1 MDDGQSD
8 GHATKHMRRVGH
20 LMSCWH
26 HIATAYHHDV
36 SQSGRVLVVDD
47 DRFTASLLA
56 DALMGAGWSVVGPA
70 HDVAGALALIERATS
85 LDAALLDLDLGPG
98 PDGIDL
104 AVALRQRFPDVGL
117 VMLTAY
123 RTPRL
128 FRPDRYEVPVGVRLV
143 SKADVRNVSLIDAE
157 LRAAIA
163 APHAINP
170 GVMTPPVTLDGVQL
184 TDRQV
189 LVMRLVADGLSNA
202 AIADRVGIAEES
214 VEKAVARLIRRL
226 DLSVEAGGNPR
237 VLLARAYDRLARPHS
252 GR

>member
-1 MDDGQSD
+1 MGQS
-8 GHATKHMRRVGH
+8 G
-20 LMSCWH
+20 
-26 HIATAYHHDV
+26 
-36 SQSGRVLVVDD
+36 QVLVVDD

-56 DALMGAGWSVVGPA
+56 EALTGAGWSVLGPA
-70 HDVAGALALIERATS
+70 HDVAGALAMVDRETS

-98 PDGIDL
+98 PDGIDV
-104 AVALRQRFPDVGL
+104 AVALRQRFPAVGL
-117 VMLTAY
+117 VVLTAY

-143 SKADVRNVSLIDAE
+143 SKADVRDIALIDAE

-170 GVMTPPVTLDGVQL
+170 GAMTPAVTLDGVQL

-202 AIADRVGIAEES
+202 AIADRVGIAEAS

-226 DLSVEAGGNPR
+226 ELSVEDGGNPR
-237 VLLARAYDRLARPHS
+237 VLLARAYDRLARPHA

>member
-1 MDDGQSD
+1 VGQS
-8 GHATKHMRRVGH
+8 G
-20 LMSCWH
+20 
-26 HIATAYHHDV
+26 
-36 SQSGRVLVVDD
+36 QVLVVDD

-56 DALMGAGWSVVGPA
+56 EALTGAGWSVLGPA
-70 HDVAGALALIERATS
+70 HDVAGALALVERETS

-98 PDGIDL
+98 PDGIDV
-104 AVALRQRFPDVGL
+104 AVALRQRFPAIGL
-117 VMLTAY
+117 VVLTAY

-143 SKADVRNVSLIDAE
+143 SKADVRDIALIDAE
-157 LRAAIA
+157 LRAAIV

-170 GVMTPPVTLDGVQL
+170 GAMTPAVTVDGVQL

-202 AIADRVGIAEES
+202 AIADRVGIAEAS

-226 DLSVEAGGNPR
+226 ELSVEDSGNPR
-237 VLLARAYDRLARPHS
+237 VLLARAYDRLARPQS

>member
-1 MDDGQSD
+1 VGQS
-8 GHATKHMRRVGH
+8 G
-20 LMSCWH
+20 
-26 HIATAYHHDV
+26 
-36 SQSGRVLVVDD
+36 QVLVVDD

-56 DALMGAGWSVVGPA
+56 EALTGAGWSVLGPA
-70 HDVAGALALIERATS
+70 HDVAGALALVERETS

-98 PDGIDL
+98 PDGIDV
-104 AVALRQRFPDVGL
+104 AVALRQRFPAIGL
-117 VMLTAY
+117 VVLTAY

-143 SKADVRNVSLIDAE
+143 SKADVRDIALIDAE
-157 LRAAIA
+157 LRAAIV

-170 GVMTPPVTLDGVQL
+170 GAMTPAVTVDGVQL

-202 AIADRVGIAEES
+202 AIADRVGIAEAS

-226 DLSVEAGGNPR
+226 ELSVEDGGNPR
-237 VLLARAYDRLARPHS
+237 VLLARAYDRLARPQS

>member
-1 MDDGQSD
+1 MG
-8 GHATKHMRRVGH
+8 
-20 LMSCWH
+20 
-26 HIATAYHHDV
+26 
-36 SQSGRVLVVDD
+36 QSGRVLVVDD

-56 DALMGAGWSVVGPA
+56 EALTGAGWSVLGPA
-70 HDVAGALALIERATS
+70 HDVAGALALVDRETS

-104 AVALRQRFPDVGL
+104 AVALRQRFPAVGL
-117 VMLTAY
+117 VVLTAY

-143 SKADVRNVSLIDAE
+143 SKADVRDIALVDAE
-157 LRAAIA
+157 LRAAIS

-170 GVMTPPVTLDGVQL
+170 GAMTPAVTLDGVQL

-189 LVMRLVADGLSNA
+189 VVMRLVADGLSNA
-202 AIADRVGIAEES
+202 AIAERVGIAEAS

-226 DLSVEAGGNPR
+226 ELPVEDGGNPR
-237 VLLARAYDRLARPHS
+237 VLLARAYDRLARPQS

>member
-1 MDDGQSD
+1 
-8 GHATKHMRRVGH
+8 
-20 LMSCWH
+20 
-26 HIATAYHHDV
+26 
-36 SQSGRVLVVDD
+36 VLVVDD

-56 DALMGAGWSVVGPA
+56 DALVGAGWPVLGPA
-70 HDVAGALALIERATS
+70 HDVAGALALVEGVSS
-85 LDAALLDLDLGPG
+85 LEAALLDLDLGPG
-98 PDGIDL
+98 PDGIDI
-104 AVALRQRFPDVGL
+104 AVALRQRFPDIGL
-117 VMLTAY
+117 VVLTAY

-143 SKADVRNVSLIDAE
+143 SKADVRDISLVDAE

-170 GVMTPPVTLDGVQL
+170 GAMAPAVTLDGVEL

-189 LVMRLVADGLSNA
+189 VVMRLVADGLSNA
-202 AIADRVGIAEES
+202 AIAERVGIAEAS

-226 DLSVEAGGNPR
+226 ELPVEDGGNPR
-237 VLLARAYDRLARPHS
+237 VLLARAYDRLARPHA